1 MVFRMVIMELSV
13 LGGMGTI
20 QVNMVVVVEVATMA
34 VEVALMLIILSVLVL
49 VDLPSSLVIQV
60 VMQ

>member
-20 QVNMVVVVEVATMA
+20 QVNMVVVVEEATMA

-49 VDLPSSLVIQV
+49 VVLPSSLVIQA